1 MSLYRADPKHG
12 VAWVTGGGTGIGRAL
27 ALNLAAKG
35 FVVAVTGRLEDPV
48 DAVIAAAAGLPGRIL
63 SFPCDVTDEAGMAR
77 TAAEIEERAGP
88 VMLAVFNAGI
98 LLPAYGEDLDPASFR
113 KSYEVN
119 VFGVLNGLVPA
130 VRRMHSR
137 NRGHVV
143 FVGSI
148 TSYFGLP
155 TIAAYGA
162 TKAALNNMAESLR
175 YDFAKMN
182 IRIQV
187 INPGFVATPLL
198 ADNEFRLPALMPA
211 EQAARRMVDAILSGG
226 FEVTFPR
233 RLTWIV
239 KLLRCM
245 PRGAVFSLVNSA
257 SRWKGRPL
265 GIGKRHRDEPAE
277 GPEDN

>member
-12 VAWVTGGGTGIGRAL
+12 VAWITGGGTGLGRGL
-27 ALNLAAKG
+27 ALDLARKG
-35 FVVAVTGRLEDPV
+35 YVVAVTGRAEDPV
-48 DAVIAAAAGLPGRIL
+48 DEVIEKAAGLPGRIL

-77 TAAEIEERAGP
+77 TVAEIEERAGP
-88 VMLAVFNAGI
+88 IMLAVFNAGI
-98 LLPAYGEDLDPASFR
+98 LLPAYGEDLCPQDFR

-119 VFGVLNGLVPA
+119 VFGVLNGLLPA
-130 VRRMHSR
+130 VRRMHAR

-143 FVGSI
+143 IVGSI
-148 TSYFGLP
+148 TSCFGLP

-187 INPGFVATPLL
+187 INPGFVTTPLL
-198 ADNEFRLPALMPA
+198 ADNEFRLPAVMPVDKA
-211 EQAARRMVDAILSGG
+211 SSRMAKAILTGG

-233 RLTWIV
+233 RLTWVV

-245 PRGAVFSLVNSA
+245 PHGIVFSLVGSA

-265 GIGKRHRDEPAE
+265 GIGRRHRDR
-277 GPEDN
+277 